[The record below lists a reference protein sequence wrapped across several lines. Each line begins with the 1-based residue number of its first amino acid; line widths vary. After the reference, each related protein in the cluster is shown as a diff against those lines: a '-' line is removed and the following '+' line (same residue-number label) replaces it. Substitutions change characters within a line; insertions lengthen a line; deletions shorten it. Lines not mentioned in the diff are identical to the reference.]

1 MIGHRLSLFGETLS
15 TVSWPPSCQSHGDLF
30 VRISYR
36 PINIIITQVINE
48 WGFHRAAQSKARN
61 LARKAN
67 ANVKF
72 FDTLTWT
79 FWKAAFTLESR
90 YFTNSVW
97 EQRRDW
103 ASHTKQDYLCSHQSF
118 WLNATT
124 RKMDIAL
131 WMWMPAVKATMTRYW
146 HAQLLLRV
154 CAADPELSELSLRG
168 ASDAL
173 GRNMNWEHTVL
184 FRRPLVSY

>member
-1 MIGHRLSLFGETLS
+1 MNEDSIDQHKAKLLNTKQCDCGPICRGKQMPTL
-15 TVSWPPSCQSHGDLF
+15 
-30 VRISYR
+30 
-36 PINIIITQVINE
+36 
-48 WGFHRAAQSKARN
+48 
-61 LARKAN
+61 
-67 ANVKF
+67 KF

-79 FWKAAFTLESR
+79 FWKTASTLESR
-90 YFTNSVW
+90 CFANSVR

-131 WMWMPAVKATMTRYW
+131 WIWMPAVKATVTRYW
-146 HAQLLLRV
+146 RAQLLLSV
-154 CAADPELSELSLRG
+154 CAAVPELSELSLRG

-173 GRNMNWEHTVL
+173 GRNMNWEHAVL